1 LLRGV
6 LQLSLLAFL
15 VKKYKYCDLGRAAA
29 RSALCMTEEEEEE
42 ESAVGC
48 GSKYLAGAASFF
60 AGDTCPSWYSP
71 SPKCMRP

>member
-1 LLRGV
+1 
-6 LQLSLLAFL
+6 
-15 VKKYKYCDLGRAAA
+15 
-29 RSALCMTEEEEEE
+29 MTEEEEEE